1 MKTID
6 QSTGEIRNAL
16 LALSANKV
24 ERVAVTP
31 KELEQ
36 PSSNTVDNI
45 RRLMNEP
52 KSPRSIAP
60 ASSPR
65 FASSPHVNY
74 KDPVKI
80 DAIFACLAICAD
92 EERRA
97 LAFGSR
103 EAVAV
108 TQRCIFS
115 IKQKFGIS

>member
-1 MKTID
+1 MKIIA
-6 QSTGEIRNAL
+6 E
-16 LALSANKV
+16 
-24 ERVAVTP
+24 P

-52 KSPRSIAP
+52 QGSRSIAP
-60 ASSPR
+60 TSRSRYASNR
-65 FASSPHVNY
+65 HADD
-74 KDPVKI
+74 KDPIKI

-97 LAFGSR
+97 NAFGSR

-108 TQRCIFS
+108 TQRCILS
-115 IKQKFGIS
+115 IKAKFGIS